1 MKKRLPSL
9 SSNFATIIEDG
20 GYYVDKTHFI
30 RTLEDY
36 NHKVLF
42 FLRPRRFGKS
52 LFLSMLEYYYGI
64 EHKEKFDPL
73 FGSYYIGQKENVT
86 PLKNS
91 YHILNFNFSGIM
103 TDDTDSMYSSFSKEV
118 STQVRRFM
126 DVYSLF
132 DEPRKRDILRDEGA
146 IDILRNLFS
155 AVNSLDERPGIFIL
169 IDEYDHFTNELL
181 AFKTDDF
188 KKLVAQNGWVRKF
201 YEVIKQYVGEGIVD
215 RFIATG
221 VTPVTLDSLTSGF
234 NIARNISLE
243 PNFHSMAGFTEEEVR
258 QLISGTMDL
267 AGKFDFE
274 QVVSD
279 IRDWYNGSRF
289 SVDTEEKLYNPQLL
303 VNFLTSLYYNGKY
316 PSDMYDPSVSS
327 DYSKLKKQL
336 NLLSSEESGQIIEE
350 VVEEEKIS
358 SSLIHQYN
366 FENRFTRADLISL
379 LFYNGL
385 LTINGSEGKFIQFSI
400 PNYVTKMM
408 YWDFLK
414 YNFINDELNAYNE
427 VEFRDIFDEMRHEG
441 KLEKLVSYV
450 SKLMNTISNRDLR
463 GFKESNLKMLFF
475 PVLSFANIYKI
486 YSELEINRKYIDLYL
501 KLQPDYKGKYSFIL
515 ELKYL
520 KQDEFSNYE
529 EIKQSGIEQLQKY
542 LKLNNL
548 DTNPSLK
555 AALII
560 FRNNSG
566 EIVEVAQ
573 GFN

>member
-20 GYYVDKTHFI
+20 GYYVDKTRFI
-30 RTLEDY
+30 QTLEDF

-64 EHKEKFDPL
+64 EHKAKFEAL
-73 FGSYYIGQKENVT
+73 FGSYYIGQSENVT
-86 PLKNS
+86 PLRNS
-91 YHILNFNFSGIM
+91 YHILNFNFSGIS
-103 TDDTDSMYSSFSKEV
+103 TRDGEELRASFNNAIFSGISDFITK
-118 STQVRRFM
+118 
-126 DVYSLF
+126 YSLGNSIEVDSF
-132 DEPRKRDILRDEGA
+132 KGEFGGADILR
-146 IDILRNLFS
+146 LFIEKLKS
-155 AVNSLDERPGIFIL
+155 SGFKAQIYLM

-181 AFKTDDF
+181 AFKTEDF
-188 KKLVAQNGWVRKF
+188 KQLVAQNGWVRKF
-201 YEVIKQYVGEGIVD
+201 YETIKIYVGEGIVD

-234 NIARNISLE
+234 NIARNITLE
-243 PNFHSMAGFTEEEVR
+243 PRFHSMAGFTEEEVR

-267 AGKFDFE
+267 EGKFDFE

-303 VNFLTSLYYNGKY
+303 VNFLTSLYFNGKY

-327 DYSKLKKQL
+327 DYSKIKKQM
-336 NLLSSEESGQIIEE
+336 NLISSEESGQIIQE
-350 VVEEEKIS
+350 VVEEERIS
-358 SSLIHQYN
+358 SSLIYQYN
-366 FENRFTRADLISL
+366 FDSRFRREDLISL

-385 LTINGSEGKFIQFSI
+385 LTIKDNDGRFIEFAI

-414 YNFINDELNAYNE
+414 HNFINDELNAYNE
-427 VEFRDIFDEMRHEG
+427 VEFMDIFDEMRYEG
-441 KLEKLVSYV
+441 KLEKLVNYI

-463 GFKESNLKMLFF
+463 GFKESNLKMLFL

-486 YSELEINRKYIDLYL
+486 YSEMEINRKYIDLYL

-520 KQDEFSNYE
+520 KRDEFPNYE
-529 EIKQSGIEQLQKY
+529 EIKQSGIEQLRNY
-542 LKLNNL
+542 LRLNNL

-560 FRNNSG
+560 FRNNTG
-566 EIVEVAQ
+566 EIVEV
-573 GFN
+573 G

>member
-30 RTLEDY
+30 QTLEDF

-64 EHKEKFDPL
+64 EHKAKFDAL
-73 FGSYYIGQKENVT
+73 FGSYFIGQSENVT
-86 PLKNS
+86 PLRNS
-91 YHILNFNFSGIM
+91 YHILNFNFSGIL

-126 DVYSLF
+126 DTYNLF
-132 DEPRKRDILRDEGA
+132 DEARKSDILRDEGA

-155 AVNSLDERPGIFIL
+155 AVNSLDEKPRIFIF

-234 NIARNISLE
+234 NIARNITLE
-243 PNFHSMAGFTEEEVR
+243 AKFHSMAGFTEEEVR
-258 QLISGTMDL
+258 QLISGTMNL
-267 AGKFDFE
+267 EGKFDFD

-303 VNFLTSLYYNGKY
+303 INFLTSLYYNGKY

-327 DYSKLKKQL
+327 DYSKIKKQM
-336 NLLSSEESGQIIEE
+336 NLISSEESGQIIQE
-350 VVEEEKIS
+350 VVEEERIS
-358 SSLIHQYN
+358 SSLIYQYN
-366 FENRFTRADLISL
+366 FESRFRREDLISL

-385 LTINGSEGKFIQFSI
+385 LTIKDNDGRFIEFTI

-414 YNFINDELNAYNE
+414 HNFINDELNAYNE
-427 VEFRDIFDEMRHEG
+427 VEFMDIFDEMRYDG
-441 KLEKLVSYV
+441 KLEKLVNYI

-463 GFKESNLKMLFF
+463 GFKESNLKMLFL

-486 YSELEINRKYIDLYL
+486 YSEMEINRKYIDLYL

-520 KQDEFSNYE
+520 KQDEFPNYE
-529 EIKQSGIEQLQKY
+529 EIKQSGIEQLRNY
-542 LKLNNL
+542 LRLNNL

-560 FRNNSG
+560 FRNNTG
-566 EIVEVAQ
+566 EIVEV
-573 GFN
+573 G

>member
-30 RTLEDY
+30 QTLEDF

-64 EHKEKFDPL
+64 EHKAKFDAL
-73 FGSYYIGQKENVT
+73 LGSYYIGQKENVT
-86 PLKNS
+86 PLRNS

-103 TDDTDSMYSSFSKEV
+103 TDDTDSMYSGFSKEV

-126 DVYSLF
+126 DTYNLF
-132 DEPRKRDILRDEGA
+132 DEARKRDILRDEGA

-155 AVNSLDERPGIFIL
+155 AVNSLDEKPRIFIL

-215 RFIATG
+215 RFVATG

-234 NIARNISLE
+234 NIARNITLE
-243 PNFHSMAGFTEEEVR
+243 PRFHSMAGFTEEEVR
-258 QLISGTMDL
+258 HLVSGTMDL
-267 AGKFDFE
+267 DGKFDFE
-274 QVVSD
+274 QVVLD

-303 VNFLTSLYYNGKY
+303 INFLTSLYYNGKY

-327 DYSKLKKQL
+327 DYSKIKKQM
-336 NLLSSEESGQIIEE
+336 NLISSEESGQIIQE
-350 VVEEEKIS
+350 VVEEERIS
-358 SSLIHQYN
+358 SSLIYQYN
-366 FENRFTRADLISL
+366 FDSRFRREDLISL

-385 LTINGSEGKFIQFSI
+385 LTIKDNDGRFIEFAI

-414 YNFINDELNAYNE
+414 HNFINDELNAYNE
-427 VEFRDIFDEMRHEG
+427 VEFMDIFDEMRYEG
-441 KLEKLVSYV
+441 KLEKLVNYI

-463 GFKESNLKMLFF
+463 GFKESNLKMLFL

-486 YSELEINRKYIDLYL
+486 YSEMEINRKYIDLYL

-520 KQDEFSNYE
+520 KQDEFPNYE
-529 EIKQSGIEQLQKY
+529 EIKQSGIEQLQNY
-542 LKLNNL
+542 LRLNNL

-560 FRNNSG
+560 FRNNTG
-566 EIVEVAQ
+566 EIVEV
-573 GFN
+573 G

>member
-9 SSNFATIIEDG
+9 SYNFATIIQDG

-30 RTLEDY
+30 KTLEDF

-73 FGSYYIGQKENVT
+73 FGSYYIGQKQNVT

-103 TDDTDSMYSSFSKEV
+103 TDDTESMYSSFSKEV

-132 DEPRKRDILRDEGA
+132 DEPRKGDILRDEGA

-155 AVNSLDERPGIFIL
+155 AVSSLDDRPGIFIL

-188 KKLVAQNGWVRKF
+188 KKLVAQYGWVRKF

-234 NIARNISLE
+234 NIAKNITLE
-243 PNFHSMAGFTEEEVR
+243 PRFHSMAGFTEEEVR
-258 QLISGTMDL
+258 QLISGTM
-267 AGKFDFE
+267 AFEGKFDFD

-303 VNFLTSLYYNGKY
+303 VNFLTSLFYDGKY
-316 PSDMYDPSVSS
+316 PSDMYDPTVSS
-327 DYSKLKKQL
+327 DYSKIKKQL
-336 NLLSSEESGQIIEE
+336 NLLSPTESTEIVLE
-350 VVEEEKIS
+350 VVEKELIS
-358 SSLIHQYN
+358 SELTLQYN
-366 FENRFTRADLISL
+366 FENRFTREDLISL

-385 LTINGSEGKFIQFSI
+385 LTIKGSEGKIIEFTI
-400 PNYVTKMM
+400 PNYVTRIM

-414 YNFINDELNAYNE
+414 FNFISDELNAYNQ
-427 VEFRDIFDEMRHEG
+427 VEFIDIFAEMRHEG
-441 KLEKLVSYV
+441 KLDKLVSYI
-450 SKLMNTISNRDLR
+450 SRLMNIISNRDLR
-463 GFKESNLKMLFF
+463 GFKESNLKMLFL

-520 KQDEFSNYE
+520 KQDEFSSYE
-529 EIKQSGIEQLQKY
+529 EIKQNGIEQLQNY
-542 LKLNNL
+542 LRLNNL

-566 EIVEVAQ
+566 EVVEV
-573 GFN
+573 G